1 MYILLLL
8 ERKFGEMK
16 RCQKN
21 NIKKKE
27 EEAQL
32 RSTPG
37 LSLLFVLLKSFMN
50 SLLDMPRIPTLK
62 MPGVTNSSQGHLNYR
77 RPYHTPQMPLGN
89 NISIPKWP

>member
-21 NIKKKE
+21 NIKIE

-37 LSLLFVLLKSFMN
+37 LSLLFALFKSFKN

-62 MPGVTNSSQGHLNYR
+62 MPGVTNRYAWRHQ
-77 RPYHTPQMPLGN
+77 Q
-89 NISIPKWP
+89 